1 MSENGLQSLSSI
13 EVFGTCPGSGADDG
27 TAYIQHVIDVA
38 RWTERAGCRGILVYT
53 DNSLIDPWLVSQIII
68 ENTERLCPLVAVQPV
83 YMHPYSVA
91 KMVATLGYLYGR
103 RLYLNMVAGGF
114 RNDLIALNDPT
125 PHDRRYD
132 RLVEYTSIV
141 KQLLVGRS
149 PVTFE
154 GEFYRVDKLVLKP
167 PLPQELFPGVFVS
180 ASSDAGLAVA
190 QAIGATAIQYPGPP
204 GKHQIPEGYRSG
216 HYGVRLG
223 IIAREREDT
232 AWEIAHARFPEDRKG
247 QLAHQLAVKVSDSVW
262 HKQLS
267 EMGTAER
274 RQRNPYWL
282 VPFQNYKTF
291 CPYLVGSYERIADEL
306 GRYIEAGYT
315 TYILDIP
322 PSEEEL
328 DHIGIVFRR
337 ASERVLS

>member
-1 MSENGLQSLSSI
+1 MSENGLQSLSSV
-13 EVFGTCPGSGADDG
+13 EVFGTCPASGTDDG
-27 TAYIQHVIDVA
+27 AAYIQHVIEVA
-38 RWTERAGCRGILVYT
+38 RWTERAGCRGVLVYT

-68 ENTERLCPLVAVQPV
+68 ENTDRLCPLVAVQPV

-91 KMVATLGYLYGR
+91 KMVAALGYLYGR

-114 RNDLIALNDPT
+114 RNDLIALNDST

-132 RLVEYTSIV
+132 RLVEYTTIV
-141 KQLLVGRS
+141 KQLLASCS

-190 QAIGATAIQYPGPP
+190 QAMGATAIQYPGPP
-204 GKHQIPEGYRSG
+204 GECQIPEGYRLERR
-216 HYGVRLG
+216 GVRLG

-232 AWEIAHARFPEDRKG
+232 AWEIAHERFPEDRKG
-247 QLAHQLAVKVSDSVW
+247 QFIHQMAMKVSDSVW
-262 HKQLS
+262 HRELS
-267 EMGTAER
+267 ALETGGR
-274 RQRNPYWL
+274 RNPYWL
-282 VPFQNYKTF
+282 GPFQNYKTF
-291 CPYLVGSYERIADEL
+291 CPYLVGSYATVAGEL
-306 GRYIEAGYT
+306 ACYLKAGYG

-322 PSEEEL
+322 CSEEEL
-328 DHIGIVFRR
+328 HHISIVFRR
-337 ASERVLS
+337 ASEGPRG